1 MLILAF
7 DCYFTLMHY
16 VNFLGSVSKMF
27 GLVSLGYSF
36 RSLDSPNP
44 LNTPP
49 RGKYPEKKPKP
60 KKWKIKLTKFKSGL
74 IPLNHLTLGF
84 MINVDGQNR
93 QDK

>member
-1 MLILAF
+1 
-7 DCYFTLMHY
+7 MHY

-49 RGKYPEKKPKP
+49 RGKVSGEKTKTKRRG
-60 KKWKIKLTKFKSGL
+60 KIKLTKFKSGL

-84 MINVDGQNR
+84 MINIDGQNR